1 MSNNGF
7 NLSSL
12 KIENNLPEI
21 LTVTSG
27 KGGVGKSSISV
38 NLALLL
44 AQIKKRVLLIDADIH
59 LGNVD
64 LILGIRPKHTIADV
78 ISGEV
83 ELKDVI
89 TSVPGGIDVLP
100 AASAVIEM
108 LETEDK
114 VLSKLADSFSRFQHQ
129 YDTILVDTGAGVH
142 ETVMSFVFGAD
153 KVVLVVTPDPASI
166 ADAYGMVKVIR
177 QNNDSIP
184 IMMISNMVDK
194 EEFGESLFKK
204 MNLMV
209 QRFLNSHL
217 IYGGSIIKDNLI
229 TESVQKQQPLAL
241 DHPNSIPMNSL
252 KMITRRLLK
261 LPITDT
267 TNRDSFFDRFMAY
280 KHVSVGGN

>member
-1 MSNNGF
+1 M
-7 NLSSL
+7 
-12 KIENNLPEI
+12 
-21 LTVTSG
+21 
-27 KGGVGKSSISV
+27 
-38 NLALLL
+38 
-44 AQIKKRVLLIDADIH
+44 
-59 LGNVD
+59 
-64 LILGIRPKHTIADV
+64 GIRPKHTIADV

>member
-1 MSNNGF
+1 MITNGF
-7 NLSSL
+7 SLSSL
-12 KIENNLPEI
+12 KIDKNLPEI
-21 LTVTSG
+21 LTITSG

-64 LILGIRPKHTIADV
+64 LILGIRPKYTIADV

-89 TSVPGGIDVLP
+89 TQGPGGIDILP

-108 LETEDK
+108 LEAEDK
-114 VLSKLADSFSRFQHQ
+114 VLSKMAESFSRFQHK
-129 YDTILVDTGAGVH
+129 YDTVLVDTGAGVH
-142 ETVMSFVFGAD
+142 DTVMSFVLGAD
-153 KVVLVVTPDPASI
+153 KIALVVTPDPASI

-177 QNNDSIP
+177 QTNKDVP
-184 IMMISNMVDK
+184 IMMISNMVGK
-194 EEFGESLFKK
+194 EENGESLFKK

-209 QRFLNSHL
+209 QRFLDSQL
-217 IYGGSIIKDNLI
+217 IYGGSIVKDELVAQSI
-229 TESVQKQQPLAL
+229 QKQRPLAL

-261 LPITDT
+261 LPITDMS
-267 TNRDSFFDRFMAY
+267 NRESFFDRFMAY
-280 KHVSVGGN
+280 KRVNVGGV